1 MNAERCVLVVTG
13 GSRGIGAAT
22 ARLAARRG
30 HAICINYRTSKDEAE
45 TLAEEIRAGGGD
57 AIAVQAD
64 VAEER
69 QVEALFAAA
78 DRMGTLGGLVNNAGV
93 LERQCPLVDMEG
105 ARIARIMATNV
116 VGLMLC
122 AREAVRRMSTHRGG
136 RGGAIVNVSSAAART
151 GSPGEYVD
159 YAASKGAVDTFTRGL
174 ALEVAAQGIRV
185 NAVRPGFIHTGIHAR
200 GGEPGRI
207 ERLTPSIPLGRGGTP
222 EEVAQAIVWLLSPDA
237 SYSTGIALDVS
248 GGR

>member
-1 MNAERCVLVVTG
+1 
-13 GSRGIGAAT
+13 
-22 ARLAARRG
+22 
-30 HAICINYRTSKDEAE
+30 
-45 TLAEEIRAGGGD
+45 
-57 AIAVQAD
+57 
-64 VAEER
+64 
-69 QVEALFAAA
+69 
-78 DRMGTLGGLVNNAGV
+78 
-93 LERQCPLVDMEG
+93 
-105 ARIARIMATNV
+105 MATND

-174 ALEVAAQGIRV
+174 AVEVAAQGIRV

-207 ERLTPSIPLGRGGTP
+207 ERLAPSIPLGRGGTP
-222 EEVAQAIVWLLSPDA
+222 EEVAQAIVWLLSPEA